1 MNSLNEIAVK
11 NYLKN
16 KKHIIRESEPGE
28 YTDEELHETA
38 VEWTLED
45 MAYEVKEL
53 LEEYSDHIAI

>member
-1 MNSLNEIAVK
+1 MTSLNELAVE

-16 KKHIIRESEPGE
+16 KQLIIQEAEPGE
-28 YTDEELHETA
+28 YTDKELHDTA

-53 LEEYSDHIAI
+53 LIAHILHIAI

>member
-1 MNSLNEIAVK
+1 MNLDELAVE

-16 KKHIIRESEPGE
+16 KKLIIQEAEPGE
-28 YTDEELHETA
+28 YTDEELHDTA

-45 MAYEVKEL
+45 MAHEVNEL